1 LSEILVSFENK
12 KETIANWVAALSEV
26 PVDNIGGIEEW
37 GKLDYPAAFLNKIGE
52 RSIHRPIRVSEE
64 IDGDLKSVTY
74 VSKQVRVDIIFVTRD
89 RGDYSDVDPED
100 YVDAEY
106 YVNGLVGRLYDP
118 EGSIAF
124 LSAGGLSLQLHG
136 PIRKRD
142 EQYEDGWLRR
152 QEVEIAFGYVQ
163 QTAEDQ
169 HEIESVENIKSVSH
183 FLCPDNVDPECSP
196 TEVTLSVTYVKSVD
210 EKTGVVD
217 LSADY
222 AALDS
227 EGKILEDQALLPE
240 VFSAASEVEQLAL
253 EVKQGDLCLRT
264 DETKTYVAR
273 NGDNTSMAD
282 WAELLFSG
290 GGGGGGPSVS
300 VIKTTSGNL
309 LETDANKFVRVQ
321 NGAVDVT
328 LIYEN
333 DGDGGFTFADDDEWT
348 YYREGTGEVKIDKG
362 TLVTFEGPVG
372 TPPGD
377 NPFKISGT
385 KNTIVQMKRLGPNRY
400 LYLGGVKSAV

>member
-1 LSEILVSFENK
+1 MSEILVSFEDK

-26 PVDNIGGIEEW
+26 PINNIGGIEEW
-37 GKLDYPAAFLNKIGE
+37 GKLDYPAAYLNKIGE
-52 RSIHRPIRVSEE
+52 RSVHRPVRVSEE

-106 YVNGLVGRLYDP
+106 YANGLVGRLYDP
-118 EGSIAF
+118 EGSIEL
-124 LSAGGLSLQLHG
+124 LSADGLSLQLHG

-169 HEIESVENIKSVSH
+169 HEIESVENIKSVSN
-183 FLCPDNVDPECSP
+183 FLCPDNADPDCSP
-196 TEVTLSVTYVKSVD
+196 QEVTLTVTYVKSVD
-210 EKTGVVD
+210 GKTGVVD

-273 NGDNTSMAD
+273 NGDNASMAD

-290 GGGGGGPSVS
+290 GGGGGGGPSVS
-300 VIKTTSGNL
+300 ITESTTGSAL
-309 LETDANKFVRVQ
+309 DVHANKFIRFT
-321 NGAVDVT
+321 NGVSDIVFTIEDDGTSGVTHPVDT
-328 LIYEN
+328 EM
-333 DGDGGFTFADDDEWT
+333 FF
-348 YYREGTGEVKIDKG
+348 YREGTGEVTIGKG
-362 TLVTFEGPVG
+362 GSVVFEGSV
-372 TPPGD
+372 GD
-377 NPFKISGT
+377 NPFKISAT
-385 KNTIVQMKRLGPNRY
+385 KNTIAQVKKLAANRWI
-400 LYLGGVKSAV
+400 YLGGVKDV

>member
-1 LSEILVSFENK
+1 MSEILVSFENK

-26 PVDNIGGIEEW
+26 PIDNIAGIEEW
-37 GKLDYPAAFLNKIGE
+37 GKLDYPAAFLSKIGE
-52 RSIHRPIRVSEE
+52 RSVHRPVRVSEE

-118 EGSIAF
+118 EGSIEL
-124 LSAGGLSLQLHG
+124 LSINGLSLQLHG

-169 HEIESVENIKSVSH
+169 HEIESVENIKSVST
-183 FLCPDNVDPECSP
+183 FLCPDNADPDCSP
-196 TEVTLSVTYVKSVD
+196 HEVTLTVTYVKSVD

-227 EGKILEDQALLPE
+227 EGKILKEQALLPE

-273 NGDNTSMAD
+273 NGDNASMAD
-282 WAELLFSG
+282 WAELLFTG

-300 VIKTTSGNL
+300 IEESTTGSAL
-309 LETDANKFVRVQ
+309 DVHANKFIRFT
-321 NGAVDVT
+321 NDLADIT
-328 LIYEN
+328 FTIEN
-333 DGDGGFTFADDDEWT
+333 DGTFGVTHPVDTEMFF
-348 YYREGTGEVKIDKG
+348 YREGTEEVTIGKG
-362 TLVTFEGPVG
+362 GIVTFEGVL
-372 TPPGD
+372 GD
-377 NPFKISGT
+377 NPFKLDGI
-385 KNTIVQMKRLGPNRY
+385 KNTLVQVKKLDVNRWI
-400 LYLGGVKSAV
+400 YLGGVKSV